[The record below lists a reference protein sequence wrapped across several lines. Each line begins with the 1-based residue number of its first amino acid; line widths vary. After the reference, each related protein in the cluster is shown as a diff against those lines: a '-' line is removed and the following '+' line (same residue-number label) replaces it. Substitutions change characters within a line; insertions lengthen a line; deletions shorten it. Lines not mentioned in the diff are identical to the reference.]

1 MDYVRV
7 GLILLG
13 SELSRAGLA
22 LKPAVFFRTVV
33 TQVQTVPAGQGVGYG
48 YADPSDQERQ
58 IAWLPVGYADGYP
71 RSLSDGKGSV
81 CVNGHKA
88 PVVGRVCMDLTA
100 VDVTGLNVKVGD
112 PVELFGDNIPIE
124 SVSDAADT
132 IPYELI
138 ARVHQRVI
146 RRIV

>member
-1 MDYVRV
+1 MAQINLPENSKINKGKYFKDKT
-7 GLILLG
+7 G
-13 SELSRAGLA
+13 SKNLR
-22 LKPAVFFRTVV
+22 KVNV
-33 TQVQTVPAGQGVGYG
+33 Y
-48 YADPSDQERQ
+48 
-58 IAWLPVGYADGYP
+58 
-71 RSLSDGKGSV
+71 
-81 CVNGHKA
+81 VNGHKA